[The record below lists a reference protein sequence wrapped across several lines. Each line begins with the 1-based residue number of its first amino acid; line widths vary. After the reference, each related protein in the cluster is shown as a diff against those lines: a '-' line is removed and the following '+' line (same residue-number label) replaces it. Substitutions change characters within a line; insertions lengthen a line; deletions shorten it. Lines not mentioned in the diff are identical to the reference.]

1 MRLSWPQHLQA
12 ARLIELSGEEQ
23 RGQALGLMGISLLL
37 LLEDLLDLEAA
48 QSVARRPPL
57 RETPA
62 RHQQGAGPQADPGAA
77 QSLRRQNPEP
87 PSN

>member
-48 QSVARRPPL
+48 QSAAPP
-57 RETPA
+57 
-62 RHQQGAGPQADPGAA
+62 AA
-77 QSLRRQNPEP
+77 
-87 PSN
+87 